1 MSDTES
7 AREQLAAR
15 LKELREGSDLGR
27 LTQRQVADALGAST
41 PLISSWEGAK
51 EVPPESRLQA
61 YGRLFATPRSGN
73 GDRVALVPADD
84 LTAEE
89 RGHMET
95 LVEDLVR
102 LRTEALEG
110 DAPARRHSGALGGRF
125 WFFPDRQVITI
136 LCTPLSYRQLGYRPD
151 GQLAEG
157 APPISAYSRA
167 SHPNHISLLHNGDA
181 DALVEL
187 VGHIRAENPTA
198 EIRWRTYDEIHTSD
212 ELTGH
217 LIILGGGEEFA
228 ASAVPASENPVNWFI
243 RRLELPV
250 LGRMPDG
257 GDEEFDTEFVITTN
271 NDGEPT
277 YQGPREEVYRPIF
290 LRADVEP
297 GRPRITVDGIPQL
310 EYDVALI
317 ARRTNPLNLS
327 ARITICTGV
336 FSRGTYGAVRA
347 FTDANLRTRNERYI
361 QARFSDVNDFWI
373 MFQVPV
379 YGGQQTVT
387 PDFERAFLRLRDSH
401 PND

>member
-1 MSDTES
+1 MSDQES
-7 AREQLAAR
+7 ARERLAAR
-15 LKELREGSDLGR
+15 LKELRERSEIGR

-41 PLISSWEGAK
+41 PLISSWESAK
-51 EVPPESRLQA
+51 EVPPESRLHA
-61 YGRLFATPRSGN
+61 YGRLFAAPRSAD

-89 RGHMET
+89 RGRMET

-110 DAPARRHSGALGGRF
+110 DEPASRHSGVLGGRF

-136 LCTPLSYRQLGYRPD
+136 LCTPLSDRQLGYRKD

-157 APPISAYSRA
+157 APPISAYSRV
-167 SHPNHISLLHNGDA
+167 SHPNHISLLRNGDA

-198 EIRWRTYDEIHTSD
+198 EIRWTTYDQIRDSD

-217 LIILGGGEEFA
+217 LIILGGGEFK
-228 ASAVPASENPVNWFI
+228 ASAVPRSDNPVNWFI
-243 RRLELPV
+243 RRLDLPI
-250 LGRMPDG
+250 LTRIPEG
-257 GDEEFDTEFVITTN
+257 GDEEFDTEFVVTTN
-271 NDGEPT
+271 DGGEPA
-277 YQGPREEVYRPIF
+277 YHGPREEVHRPLF
-290 LRADVEP
+290 LRADVEA
-297 GRPRITVDGIPQL
+297 GRPRITVDGVPQL

-317 ARRTNPLNLS
+317 ARKANPLNLS
-327 ARITICTGV
+327 ARITICTGA

-347 FTDANLRTRNERYI
+347 LTDANLRARNERFI

-379 YGGQQTVT
+379 YGGVQTVT
-387 PDFERAFLRLRDSH
+387 PDLERAFHRLRDSH
-401 PND
+401 PNA